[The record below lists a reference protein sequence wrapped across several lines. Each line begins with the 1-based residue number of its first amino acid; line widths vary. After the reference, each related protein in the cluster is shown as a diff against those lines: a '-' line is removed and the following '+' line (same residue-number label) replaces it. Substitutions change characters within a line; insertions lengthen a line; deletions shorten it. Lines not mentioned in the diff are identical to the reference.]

1 MSSLT
6 KNRTAVAAA
15 SSLEKDYEKNLID
28 AVPEQVIQ
36 DDELLELL
44 EGGGA
49 FAGISSHSAGST
61 ASLFSS
67 RVRNRPI
74 EGIHDIRSFLDN
86 LDRVYELSQY

>member
-36 DDELLELL
+36 VDELPELL

-49 FAGISSHSAGST
+49 FAGMFVSFGWVNCIAIFQQST
-61 ASLFSS
+61 KPT
-67 RVRNRPI
+67 N
-74 EGIHDIRSFLDN
+74 
-86 LDRVYELSQY
+86 